1 MGGVIVVAEATSWS
15 AASWLVRWLFRTLV
29 DDTDQPDLAT
39 KLRHPEETGFLYFS
53 LSELPDTQRSEVV
66 HLILKQ
72 AFSVYALSGSGP
84 KASRRAWWTAERHQ
98 PGVTRGC
105 QRRPCLFFL

>member
-1 MGGVIVVAEATSWS
+1 VANHVTLAVIGNPTGIEKK
-15 AASWLVRWLFRTLV
+15 ASGREQNRRTGRWARTHQRDALSYR
-29 DDTDQPDLAT
+29 L
-39 KLRHPEETGFLYFS
+39 EEVSIQTAL
-53 LSELPDTQRSEVV
+53 T
-66 HLILKQ
+66 LKQ

-98 PGVTRGC
+98 PGVTRAC